1 MCTQIIEDFLDH
13 QPRFISNGNENGRRT
28 TKKPQKQLKG
38 IVNVMLV
45 GAEKLQPIEKL
56 PNSTIYDPFCKLLLG
71 KKEKKSK
78 VCLKTLNPCWRE
90 TLSLNWY
97 EGGNNILAIQ
107 IHSGLFQTI
116 CREELK

>member
-1 MCTQIIEDFLDH
+1 
-13 QPRFISNGNENGRRT
+13 
-28 TKKPQKQLKG
+28 
-38 IVNVMLV
+38 MLV